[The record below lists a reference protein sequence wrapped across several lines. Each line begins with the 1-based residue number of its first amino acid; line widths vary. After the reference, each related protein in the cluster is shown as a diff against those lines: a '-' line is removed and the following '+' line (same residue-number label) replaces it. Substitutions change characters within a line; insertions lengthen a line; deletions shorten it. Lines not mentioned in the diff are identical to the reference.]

1 MTISISKASAA
12 DTTRTRAM
20 SKKSSTGKRPE
31 KKGGKFF
38 PALCNI
44 IGTFL
49 LLLVIAVSLPLTLP
63 RLLGVEAYHVETG
76 SMEPAIPVGSLVYVD
91 PVSPE
96 TLEPGDIVA
105 FRSNETVITHR
116 VVENH
121 YFYSELI
128 TKGDANEKE
137 DINPVRYDEVIG
149 RVTVHFPVIGRF
161 LSIYELPVTRI
172 YMLCLAA
179 CGVMLNVLAG
189 RIRTRQ
195 EQKFQEQLEEYD
207 RRRAK
212 KARADLDEVY
222 KGESLPPSQQ
232 RETASSGKAKG
243 GKK

>member
-1 MTISISKASAA
+1 
-12 DTTRTRAM
+12 M

-49 LLLVIAVSLPLTLP
+49 LLLVIAVSLPLTL
-63 RLLGVEAYHVETG
+63 AYHVETG

-137 DINPVRYDEVIG
+137 DINPVRYEEVIG

-161 LSIYELPVTRI
+161 LSIYALPVTRI

-179 CGVMLNVLAG
+179 CGVMLNLLAG

-212 KARADLDEVY
+212 KARADLDAVY

-232 RETASSGKAKG
+232 RDSSAKRRPPERRREGKNKPACG
-243 GKK
+243 SIFEES

>member
-1 MTISISKASAA
+1 
-12 DTTRTRAM
+12 M
-20 SKKSSTGKRPE
+20 SKKSSSVRRPD

-44 IGTFL
+44 IGTLL
-49 LLLVIAVSLPLTLP
+49 LLLVIAVSLPLALP
-63 RLLGVEAYHVETG
+63 RFLGYEAYHVETG

-91 PVSPE
+91 PVLPR

-105 FRSNETVITHR
+105 FYINETVITHR

-121 YFYSELI
+121 YFFNELL

-149 RVTVHFPVIGRF
+149 RVTVHFPVLGRF
-161 LSIYELPVTRI
+161 LSVYAMPVSKV
-172 YMLCLAA
+172 YLLCLAA

-189 RIRTRQ
+189 RIRVRH
-195 EQKFQEQLEEYD
+195 EQKFREQLEEYD

-212 KARADLDEVY
+212 KAKAEMEEVY
-222 KGESLPPSQQ
+222 K
-232 RETASSGKAKG
+232 
-243 GKK
+243 

>member
-1 MTISISKASAA
+1 
-12 DTTRTRAM
+12 M
-20 SKKSSTGKRPE
+20 SKTSSANRRPE

-44 IGTFL
+44 IGTLL
-49 LLLVIAVSLPLTLP
+49 LLLVIAVSLPLALP
-63 RLLGVEAYHVETG
+63 RFLGYEAYHVETG

-96 TLEPGDIVA
+96 TLEPGDVVA
-105 FRSNETVITHR
+105 FRSGETVITHR

-121 YFYSELI
+121 YFYNELI

-137 DINPVRYDEVIG
+137 DINPVRYDEVVG
-149 RVTVHFPVIGRF
+149 RVTVHFPVLGRF
-161 LSIYELPVTRI
+161 LSVYALPVSKV
-172 YMLCLAA
+172 YLLALAA

-189 RIRTRQ
+189 RIRTRH
-195 EQKFQEQLEEYD
+195 EQKFQEALEEYD

-212 KARADLDEVY
+212 KARADLDKVY
-222 KGESLPPSQQ
+222 KEDSFSDSPPA
-232 RETASSGKAKG
+232 RG

>member
-1 MTISISKASAA
+1 
-12 DTTRTRAM
+12 M

-44 IGTFL
+44 IGTLL

-63 RLLGVEAYHVETG
+63 RILGIEAYHVETG

-121 YFYSELI
+121 
-128 TKGDANEKE
+128 
-137 DINPVRYDEVIG
+137 
-149 RVTVHFPVIGRF
+149 
-161 LSIYELPVTRI
+161 
-172 YMLCLAA
+172 
-179 CGVMLNVLAG
+179 
-189 RIRTRQ
+189 
-195 EQKFQEQLEEYD
+195 
-207 RRRAK
+207 
-212 KARADLDEVY
+212 
-222 KGESLPPSQQ
+222 
-232 RETASSGKAKG
+232 
-243 GKK
+243 

>member
-1 MTISISKASAA
+1 
-12 DTTRTRAM
+12 M
-20 SKKSSTGKRPE
+20 SKTSSGNRRPQ

-38 PALCNI
+38 PALCNV
-44 IGTFL
+44 IGTLL
-49 LLLVIAVSLPLTLP
+49 LLLVIAFSLPLALP
-63 RLLGVEAYHVETG
+63 RFLGVEAYHVETG

-105 FRSNETVITHR
+105 FYSGETVITHR

-121 YFYSELI
+121 YFYNELI

-149 RVTVHFPVIGRF
+149 RVTVHFPVLGRF
-161 LSIYELPVTRI
+161 LSVYALPVSKV
-172 YMLCLAA
+172 YLLALAA

-189 RIRTRQ
+189 RIRTRH
-195 EQKFQEQLEEYD
+195 EQKFQKELEEYD

-212 KARADLDEVY
+212 KAREDLDKVY
-222 KGESLPPSQQ
+222 KEDSFSSSPPA
-232 RETASSGKAKG
+232 RG

>member
-1 MTISISKASAA
+1 
-12 DTTRTRAM
+12 M

-44 IGTFL
+44 IGTLL

-179 CGVMLNVLAG
+179 CGVMLNLLAG

-212 KARADLDEVY
+212 KARADLDAVY

-232 RETASSGKAKG
+232 RETTSSGKAKG

>member
-1 MTISISKASAA
+1 
-12 DTTRTRAM
+12 M
-20 SKKSSTGKRPE
+20 SKTSSSVKRPE

-38 PALCNI
+38 PALCNV
-44 IGTFL
+44 IGTLL
-49 LLLVIAVSLPLTLP
+49 LLLVIAVSLPLALP
-63 RLLGVEAYHVETG
+63 RFLGVEAYHVETG
-76 SMEPAIPVGSLVYVD
+76 SMEPAIPAGSLVYVD

-96 TLEPGDIVA
+96 TLEPGDVVA
-105 FRSNETVITHR
+105 FYSKDTVITHR

-137 DINPVRYDEVIG
+137 DIKPVRYDEVIG

-161 LSIYELPVTRI
+161 LSVYALPVSKI
-172 YMLCLAA
+172 YLLCLAA

-189 RIRTRQ
+189 RIRTRH
-195 EQKFQEQLEEYD
+195 EQKFQEELEEYD

-222 KGESLPPSQQ
+222 KGDSLPPS
-232 RETASSGKAKG
+232 RKAKG
-243 GKK
+243 GK

>member
-1 MTISISKASAA
+1 
-12 DTTRTRAM
+12 M
-20 SKKSSTGKRPE
+20 SKTSSAGKRPV

-38 PALCNI
+38 PALCNV
-44 IGTFL
+44 IGTLL
-49 LLLVIAVSLPLTLP
+49 LLLVIAVSLPLSLP
-63 RLLGVEAYHVETG
+63 RFLGVEAYHVETG
-76 SMEPAIPVGSLVYVD
+76 SMEPAIPTGSLIYVD

-105 FRSNETVITHR
+105 FRSGDTVITHR

-121 YFYSELI
+121 YLYNELI

-137 DINPVRYDEVIG
+137 DIKPVRYDEVIG

-161 LSIYELPVTRI
+161 LSVYAMPVSKIYL
-172 YMLCLAA
+172 LCLAA

-189 RIRTRQ
+189 RIRTRH
-195 EQKFQEQLEEYD
+195 EQKFQEELEEYD

-222 KGESLPPSQQ
+222 KGDSLPPS
-232 RETASSGKAKG
+232 RKAKG
-243 GKK
+243 GK